1 MSLDRLPEEF
11 EEWVSRARAALSRD
25 IERARET
32 VERANAERSSA
43 SAALSALQAQCKSA
57 QDQLERTT
65 RELPRIGALVA
76 VGHDIE
82 KAREELRRV
91 KSETAETAKAL
102 ELLQKER
109 SDAEAKLGGLG
120 DDVRRLVAVRTESE
134 TVMANIRSKVNSVTF
149 LPIQHLGDGS
159 VQLGQ
164 RLG

>member
-1 MSLDRLPEEF
+1 MSLDRLPEQF
-11 EEWVSRARAALSRD
+11 EEWVGRARAALSRD
-25 IERARET
+25 IERAKEI
-32 VERANAERSSA
+32 VAAANAERSSA
-43 SAALSALQAQCKSA
+43 QSALSALQAQCKST
-57 QDQLERTT
+57 QTQLEVAQ

-91 KSETAETAKAL
+91 KSETADTAKAL
-102 ELLQKER
+102 ELLQKQR
-109 SDAEAKLGGLG
+109 SDVEAKLGGLG
-120 DDVRRLVAVRTESE
+120 DEVRRLVAARTESE

-159 VQLGQ
+159 VQLGR